1 MRRPVMV
8 AAHALVGER
17 GQMCVE
23 MAVLLPVTLVIALAV
38 LNLARYA
45 ELCARFDRVALD
57 AVVACGASPS
67 GAGDA
72 SSSKGRIVICT
83 VKGDIHDIGKNI
95 VRMLLENYGYD
106 VVDLGRDVDPQLV
119 VDAVVRDHV
128 QLCGLSALMTSTVPA
143 MSETIALL
151 HEKAPWCRVMVGGAV
166 LTPEYAKMVGADYY
180 AKDATAS
187 AKIAAEVLGQR

>member
-72 SSSKGRIVICT
+72 SSSSVQVEARIQ
-83 VKGDIHDIGKNI
+83 
-95 VRMLLENYGYD
+95 EAFA
-106 VVDLGRDVDPQLV
+106 DVDRLEVSVTSSEVGRLSGADATFSILPTLTRYTCEMRLSPWPSSFAIAGVSLGPPARLVHRRSLV
-119 VDAVVRDHV
+119 VDRFRAGVVV
-128 QLCGLSALMTSTVPA
+128 
-143 MSETIALL
+143 
-151 HEKAPWCRVMVGGAV
+151 
-166 LTPEYAKMVGADYY
+166 
-180 AKDATAS
+180 
-187 AKIAAEVLGQR
+187 